1 MIESISISS
10 LTSYPQGRHE
20 SHCEHVLW
28 EKSGVQQKQESTFLN
43 HRMFI
48 PTISNLHSAIL
59 LGEFYITPRKP
70 STLFCAHYCSGLKK
84 LFLNQRCLSSCVRGQ
99 TARRHLLSLSPSHRL
114 WTSQS
119 YQDVQDNRASLKK

>member
-43 HRMFI
+43 QRMFI

-70 STLFCAHYCSGLKK
+70 STLLCAHYCSGLKK
-84 LFLNQRCLSSCVRGQ
+84 LFLNQRGLLSCMRGQ